1 MGYSLLRQ
9 VDGIPRENK
18 RTATTLSTFESITE
32 QSRLDGEIFAADFI
46 AERIVNRLRSH
57 NYSDSDIMYYA
68 ILGYLGELKE
78 LKNDE

>member
-1 MGYSLLRQ
+1 MGYTLLWQ
-9 VDGIPRENK
+9 VDGIPRKDK
-18 RTATTLSTFESITE
+18 RATTTLSTFESITE
-32 QSRLDGEIFAADFI
+32 QSKLDGEIAATEFI

>member
-1 MGYSLLRQ
+1 MGYTLLWQ
-9 VDGIPRENK
+9 VDGIPREDK
-18 RTATTLSTFESITE
+18 RTGTTLSTFESITE
-32 QSRLDGEIFAADFI
+32 QSRLDGEIAADFI

>member
-18 RTATTLSTFESITE
+18 RTGTTLSTFESITE
-32 QSRLDGEIFAADFI
+32 QSKLDGEIAATEFI
-46 AERIVNRLRSH
+46 AESIVNRLRPH
-57 NYSDSDIMYYA
+57 NNSGSDIIYLA
-68 ILGYLGELKE
+68 IQGYLHELRE

>member
-1 MGYSLLRQ
+1 MGYTLLWQ
-9 VDGIPRENK
+9 VDGIPREDQRAK
-18 RTATTLSTFESITE
+18 TTLSTFDSITE

>member
-1 MGYSLLRQ
+1 MGYTLLWQ
-9 VDGIPRENK
+9 VDGIPREDQ
-18 RTATTLSTFESITE
+18 RTGTTLSTFESITE
-32 QSRLDGEIFAADFI
+32 QSRLDGEIAATEFI
-46 AERIVNRLRSH
+46 AESIVNRLRSH

>member
-1 MGYSLLRQ
+1 MGYTLLWQ
-9 VDGIPRENK
+9 VDGIPREDQ
-18 RTATTLSTFESITE
+18 RTGTTLSTFESITE
-32 QSRLDGEIFAADFI
+32 QSKLDGEIAATEFI
-46 AERIVNRLRSH
+46 AESIVNRLRSH